1 MRASIALKA
10 DLKNHD
16 IDVCIVTETHLKL
29 DQPDALVNIADFNI
43 YRRDRNC
50 SGLDMRNKGGV
61 AVYVKKNL
69 SVVDGYL
76 SRLYEVICI
85 TLCLPTG
92 HRFSVCGIYHPPK
105 HSYTENDLMNYL
117 IDYTDNVLD
126 AHPQTVIVLGG
137 DFNQLDMDGLQ
148 QLSGRNVDFG

>member
-1 MRASIALKA
+1 
-10 DLKNHD
+10 
-16 IDVCIVTETHLKL
+16 
-29 DQPDALVNIADFNI
+29 
-43 YRRDRNC
+43 
-50 SGLDMRNKGGV
+50 MRNKGGV

-85 TLCLPTG
+85 TLCLPMG
-92 HRFSVCGIYHPPK
+92 HRFSVCGIYDPPK